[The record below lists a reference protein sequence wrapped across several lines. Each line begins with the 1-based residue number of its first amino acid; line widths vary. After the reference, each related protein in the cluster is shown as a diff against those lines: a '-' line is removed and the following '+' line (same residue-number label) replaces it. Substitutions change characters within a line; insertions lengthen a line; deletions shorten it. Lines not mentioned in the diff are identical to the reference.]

1 MARRSKTRSS
11 KRAAPLDGLDI
22 VFKALANADRRTILE
37 VIRFQPRT
45 TSELC
50 EQLPNLD
57 RCTVMLHLRVL
68 ETARLLLTS
77 RKGRCKF
84 HIMNVEPVQ
93 RLYEDWIKRN
103 LTPAKPTPAQ
113 NDSQ

>member
-11 KRAAPLDGLDI
+11 TRAAPLDGLDI
-22 VFKALANADRRTILE
+22 VFKALANADRRTLLE
-37 VIRFQPRT
+37 LVRTRPRT
-45 TSELC
+45 TAELC
-50 EQLPNLD
+50 DHLPELD
-57 RCTVMLHLRVL
+57 RCTVMLHLQVL

-84 HIMNVEPVQ
+84 HIMNVEPVK

-103 LTPAKPTPAQ
+103 LMPAKPTPHK